1 MPLFSDLIE
10 LLAGSPEGS
19 IETTVCVIGSGPAG
33 AIVAVELAKAGID
46 VVLLEAGSSHPDHD
60 ISSGL
65 DRVDVSGGTEL
76 NFGFSRQLGGAT
88 NLWSGR
94 LAQFEPIDFE
104 RRDWVPN
111 SGWPISARELER
123 YYARS
128 GSILGVPDPTPF
140 REHVDSRGSLL
151 PSDTIDIKSFQWAR
165 KPFHAGKYIRS
176 AAAQSKRLRVI
187 LTARV
192 TLLEESEN
200 GQLVETAAIALPNG
214 RLARVRARCF
224 VVAAGGIESP
234 RLLLN
239 SNAVRPAG
247 IGNDHDVVGRYLSTH
262 PKANMGS
269 LILDQRISTNHPLF
283 SDRSL
288 AGGVTRYGLGLAAPV
303 QEKHRL
309 LNHYV
314 QLLPLLEHQANRLFE
329 KIRGARSVT
338 SPLVDRTPL
347 IRGVVPGLGL
357 LAFDAIGRLGGAQR
371 RASKFV
377 LRAFLDQ
384 YPNQANRVTL
394 SEARDK
400 TGMPKANIKWTFTE
414 DDHRSVIAFFEI
426 LDHDI
431 RSRGLGRIDYDRL
444 KASTD
449 WPLTGIHSHFMGTT
463 RMGDDPGTSVTTA
476 HGQVHGSHNLFVA
489 GPSLFPVYGYAN
501 PVYTI
506 TALSLRLADHLKERL
521 L

>member
-1 MPLFSDLIE
+1 MPVFTDLIE
-10 LLAGSPEGS
+10 LLAGSDEGS

-33 AIVAVELAKAGID
+33 AIVAVEMATAGID
-46 VVLLEAGSSHPDHD
+46 VVLLEAGSSHPDHE
-60 ISSGL
+60 ISAGL

-104 RRDWVPN
+104 HRDWIPN
-111 SGWPISARELER
+111 SGWPISVRELER

-128 GSILGVPDPTPF
+128 GSILGVPDPTLF
-140 REHVDSRGSLL
+140 HVHGDSRESLL
-151 PSDTIDIKSFQWAR
+151 PSGTIEIKSFQWAR
-165 KPFHAGKYIRS
+165 KPFHAGEHLKS
-176 AAAQSKRLRVI
+176 AAAGSERLRVI
-187 LTARV
+187 LKARV
-192 TLLEESEN
+192 TMLEESEN
-200 GQLVETAAIALPNG
+200 TQLVEAAAIALPNG
-214 RLARVRARCF
+214 GVARVRARCF

-239 SNAVRPAG
+239 STAVRPAG
-247 IGNDHDVVGRYLSTH
+247 IGNDHNVVGRYLSTH

-269 LILDQRISTNHPLF
+269 LILNQRVSTDYPLF
-283 SDRSL
+283 SDRPL
-288 AGGVTRYGLGLAAPV
+288 AGGVVRYGLGLTASV
-303 QEKHRL
+303 QERYRL

-329 KIRGARSVT
+329 KVRGSRSVT

-347 IRGVVPGLGL
+347 IRGIVPGLGL
-357 LAFDAIGRLGGAQR
+357 LAFDAIGRLGRVQR
-371 RASKFV
+371 RAGKFV

-384 YPNQANRVTL
+384 YPSAANRLTL

-400 TGMPKANIKWTFTE
+400 TGMPKASIKWTFS
-414 DDHRSVIAFFEI
+414 DDDRRSVMAFFEI
-426 LDHDI
+426 LDRDI
-431 RSRGLGRIDYDRL
+431 RSRGLGRIDYHRL
-444 KASTD
+444 KTTTD

-463 RMGDDPGTSVTTA
+463 RMGDDPRASVTTA

-506 TALSLRLADHLKERL
+506 AALALRLADHLKERL